1 MNMRTVTS
9 KDGTTIAFDQSG
21 EGPTVILVGGALQH
35 RGFDPGTARLAAQLA
50 QRFTVFHYDRRG
62 RGDSTDTQPF
72 AVEREIEDI
81 EALVNAGGGSASLFG
96 MSSGGALAMKAA
108 IALGDKIKK
117 LTAYEIPYND
127 DTTARQTWREYATNL
142 TAALAANC
150 PGDAAA
156 LFLKLVGTPAEQI
169 EGMRHA
175 PIWSTFEAVA
185 PTLAYD
191 AAVLGEEA
199 AVPRE
204 QAARVRV
211 PALVMSGSASYP
223 FMGETA
229 QALSQAMPHARLRT
243 LEGQTHDVNPEVLA
257 PVLLEFFTE

>member
-1 MNMRTVTS
+1 MKTVTS
-9 KDGTTIAFDQSG
+9 KDGTTIGFDQYG
-21 EGPTVILVGGALQH
+21 QGPTVILVGGALQH
-35 RGFDPGTARLAAQLA
+35 RAFDPGTARLASQLA
-50 QRFTVFHYDRRG
+50 DHFTVLHYDRRG
-62 RGDSTDTQPF
+62 RGDSTNTLPF

-81 EALVNAGGGSASLFG
+81 DALVNAGGGSAFLFG
-96 MSSGGALAMKAA
+96 MSSGGALAMEAA

-117 LTAYEIPYND
+117 LAVYEIPYND
-127 DTTARQTWREYATNL
+127 DATARQAWREYATNL
-142 TAALAANC
+142 NAALAANC

-175 PIWSTFEAVA
+175 PVWSTFEAVA

-191 AAVLGEEA
+191 AAVLGEES

-211 PALVMSGSASYP
+211 PTLVMSGGDSFP

-229 QALSQAMPHARLRT
+229 RTLSQTIPHARLYT
-243 LEGQTHDVNPEVLA
+243 LEGQTHNVDPDSLVPMLA
-257 PVLLEFFTE
+257 EFFAE